1 MLYAFVV
8 QEKIPGE
15 AVLDV
20 YSLVYPPLSSD
31 EIYMEK
37 NKDCHFF
44 YMGYLWK
51 HFNMSGIFFFVIVY
65 VYKKKK
71 SKTTGVSMTI
81 SKVEYGEQE
90 IAKPSNRK
98 ISAILL
104 LGGFQVFDKQ
114 GNNITGEFTP
124 TLKLLFLF
132 LLLNSIKGGKG
143 TTSQRLE
150 ETFWFDMSKTSAANN
165 RRVNIRK
172 LRLILETV
180 GEVQIVN
187 KNDIG
192 ILIWVKIPYVII
204 IRYARS

>member
-1 MLYAFVV
+1 MDIKSYCDLFLYQDQMLYAFVV

-37 NKDCHFF
+37 NKDCHFSTWVIYGSILICLVF
-44 YMGYLWK
+44 
-51 HFNMSGIFFFVIVY
+51 FFFVIVY

-124 TLKLLFLF
+124 T
-132 LLLNSIKGGKG
+132 
-143 TTSQRLE
+143 T
-150 ETFWFDMSKTSAANN
+150 
-165 RRVNIRK
+165 
-172 LRLILETV
+172 
-180 GEVQIVN
+180 
-187 KNDIG
+187 
-192 ILIWVKIPYVII
+192 
-204 IRYARS
+204 